1 MNREVEEYRNEL
13 KKLILP
19 EIQADSYQKYAV
31 LDSELLGKAIIQISS
46 VNSLIAKH
54 NNAVQAKIADPLSLS
69 QYSDSADLMAA
80 YKQLN
85 DTLLKVENKRVSFNE
100 VISNRQIA
108 ENRLLKL
115 NDEIGHYVIA
125 TEYQS
130 LLSQRTAKQ
139 AAEEDMDRLKQAQK
153 DLVNEQHRLN
163 AQRKNLQIAV
173 EQINKSLSY
182 IFYSDSRIKLHL
194 ESDQMYHLKVNG
206 KSVSPDKISCGERNA
221 LALSYFFAEIAK
233 ETELQKLYYDEM
245 LLVIDDPVSS
255 FDIENRVGILSFL
268 LLRQLNDVV

>member
-1 MNREVEEYRNEL
+1 M
-13 KKLILP
+13 
-19 EIQADSYQKYAV
+19 
-31 LDSELLGKAIIQISS
+31 
-46 VNSLIAKH
+46 
-54 NNAVQAKIADPLSLS
+54 
-69 QYSDSADLMAA
+69 
-80 YKQLN
+80 N

-206 KSVSPDKISCGERNA
+206 KSISPDKISCGERNA

-268 LLRQLNDVV
+268 RYKLNQVLSSCATTKILIMTHDVSVMFDLQKTMDEISSNCASVGKHAEYCSFQLLNKTMWLSL